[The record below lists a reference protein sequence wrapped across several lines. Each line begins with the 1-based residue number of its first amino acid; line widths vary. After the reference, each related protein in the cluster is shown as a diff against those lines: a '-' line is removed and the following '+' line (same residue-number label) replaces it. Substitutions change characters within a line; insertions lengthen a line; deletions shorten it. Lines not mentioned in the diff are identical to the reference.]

1 MPERPTPVTPQEEPH
16 QQQEYTSI
24 LPERSLGIHRDNLKP
39 EVRRYGDNLVAQV
52 LTIFRESGA
61 NDMPE
66 FTTKLQAKLIS
77 PKTASKVEQLLEALQ
92 RAYRSDTLP
101 ESARLE
107 IKLQEAREAIGQE
120 NFLGPKEVEQALDLQ
135 IPEESIPEVP
145 FSLEELKRAKALNH
159 FLILRLDR
167 FTSKELYE
175 RYNQLHAN
183 PQEPLLYDTDWYQN
197 EDFYTQDK
205 PKLAWAL
212 VSREVLPSSTD
223 KNYLQ
228 QTQELIHYLKNQV
241 YKDQPAPPDF
251 NTWVA
256 EFDSQKAALAQLIT
270 SNWQEA
276 ARKLSKLAIN
286 QHYRPSFADSL
297 YDLAIYQ
304 RTHNQRLLPNLYA
317 WTRSRSSDGSLV
329 DVGPFRSSGLIVYG
343 LRPVYHDTGLGLL
356 VARSQ

>member
-1 MPERPTPVTPQEEPH
+1 MPHEIFRRTKHFSVDGGDDVAGAKTHVPRHVPGAHEAHPRRVRRRARESEECVPRH
-16 QQQEYTSI
+16 RTVLRDRLPPES
-24 LPERSLGIHRDNLKP
+24 LPEI
-39 EVRRYGDNLVAQV
+39 
-52 LTIFRESGA
+52 
-61 NDMPE
+61 
-66 FTTKLQAKLIS
+66 
-77 PKTASKVEQLLEALQ
+77 
-92 RAYRSDTLP
+92 
-101 ESARLE
+101 
-107 IKLQEAREAIGQE
+107 
-120 NFLGPKEVEQALDLQ
+120 
-135 IPEESIPEVP
+135 P

-167 FTSKELYE
+167 FTPKELEE
-175 RYNQLHAN
+175 RYNSLHAN
-183 PQEPLLYDTDWYQN
+183 PEEPLLFNTNWYQN
-197 EDFYTQDK
+197 EPFYTQDK
-205 PKLAWAL
+205 PKLSWAL
-212 VSREVLPSSTD
+212 VSREVLPNSTD
-223 KNYLQ
+223 KNYLA

-241 YKDQPAPPDF
+241 YKDQPPPPDF